1 MKLFTLLF
9 IAITSIAHAQISAPE
24 ITLSAM
30 TEVQGAKFVEHHLN
44 SSETLLTDGTVAF
57 VKEEMVKTG
66 FPMGDFAIMWGI
78 GGSATDQNMTKDE
91 YTRIWRIMNY
101 LADKGFRVVMNTKT
115 RGSQLKEIVE
125 TEGVSVVIFSAHG
138 NNTGF
143 YDFNSTRIGYDLFT
157 NKARSL
163 YQFILSAC
171 YGSEARHYY
180 APPADMIMYT
190 WSGLT
195 NSSDLER
202 HLMSDSWTGLEGR
215 NLIER

>member
-24 ITLSAM
+24 ITLSPM

-57 VKEEMVKTG
+57 VKEELSKTG

-78 GGSATDQNMTKDE
+78 GGSASDQAMTKDE

-101 LADKGFRVVMNTKT
+101 LSDKGFRVVMNTKT

-138 NNTGF
+138 NNSGF
-143 YDFNSTRIGYDLFT
+143 YDFNGSRVAYDLFT

-171 YGSEARHYY
+171 YGTESRGNYNV
-180 APPADMIMYT
+180 PSDMIMYT
-190 WSGLT
+190 WRGLT
-195 NSSDLER
+195 NSSDLEAL
-202 HLMSDSWTGLEGR
+202 LMSDSWTGLEGR
-215 NLIER
+215 NLVER